1 MTLKRLA
8 QCVEFIT
15 HFSAARLTSRDGVHF
30 EPSTDHQEPRMHAHF
45 PLHLFDLL
53 LPLAVAVV
61 ILCAQCSDG
70 RLNDGGWKQEV
81 ERIQNEVT
89 AAMAQHG

>member
-1 MTLKRLA
+1 
-8 QCVEFIT
+8 
-15 HFSAARLTSRDGVHF
+15 
-30 EPSTDHQEPRMHAHF
+30 MHAHF